1 MSRPRLAARLAA
13 IALCGA
19 SFIATSPPDW
29 TDMMGVDFEVLTLDA
44 THTAVAMTGHGSTA
58 DGFDPPVLSFALS
71 GDDTGAGCIVTAYR
85 LEAAW
90 PEAYDEAGLPVV
102 PEGAEAL
109 IEATLSGPETAVM
122 VDIDDVDQDEDAHI
136 LFASD
141 GACAF
146 SGRAVFRASAYA
158 SKRSDDP
165 KVDGDAEVTAPA
177 DQLSA
182 LTKTEVDY

>member
-29 TDMMGVDFEVLTLDA
+29 TDMMGFDFETLTLDA
-44 THTAVAMTGHGSTA
+44 EHPAIAMTGHGSTA
-58 DGFDPPVLSFALS
+58 DGFDPPVLSFSLDGA
-71 GDDTGAGCIVTAYR
+71 DTGAGCIVTVYR

-90 PEAYDEAGLPVV
+90 DETYDEGGLPVV
-102 PEGAEAL
+102 PQGAEAL
-109 IEATLSGPETAVM
+109 VEATLSGGATAVI
-122 VDIDDVDQDEDAHI
+122 VDMDDADQDEDVHI

>member
-29 TDMMGVDFEVLTLDA
+29 TDMMGFDFEVLTLDA

-71 GDDTGAGCIVTAYR
+71 GEDTGAGCIVTAYR

-90 PEAYDEAGLPVV
+90 AEAYPHRTSDITALEQALDAVTAAAKAACPAAAGDT
-102 PEGAEAL
+102 GA
-109 IEATLSGPETAVM
+109 V
-122 VDIDDVDQDEDAHI
+122 
-136 LFASD
+136 D
-141 GACAF
+141 GA
-146 SGRAVFRASAYA
+146 
-158 SKRSDDP
+158 
-165 KVDGDAEVTAPA
+165 APPP
-177 DQLSA
+177 
-182 LTKTEVDY
+182 